1 MTTTSNE
8 PIAVSVREA
17 AAMIGV
23 TPQHLYNLH
32 AAGQLPGA
40 YRMGRRILV
49 HLETF
54 RDAMAMKAA
63 S

>member
-1 MTTTSNE
+1 MTATE
-8 PIAVSVREA
+8 PIAISVREA

-23 TPQHLYNLH
+23 TPQHLYNL
-32 AAGQLPGA
+32 AAVGQLPGA
-40 YRMGRRILV
+40 YRMGRRVLV

-54 RDAMAMKAA
+54 KREIEALAVA